1 MLYELPNLSFMKLIL
16 QLKMEYYCLS
26 PVRFEFKIQT
36 DTTLHI
42 LINGNYIKY
51 NTKVRCFKK

>member
-26 PVRFEFKIQT
+26 PVRFEFKKQT
-36 DTTLHI
+36 DTAYTD
-42 LINGNYIKY
+42 
-51 NTKVRCFKK
+51 